1 MLKMTKVTGV
11 TLLVFVLA
19 VLMALPVSAQ
29 EIQVPGGE
37 DDGRLNINY
46 WMDGFGLY
54 CADANRQPASSYA
67 NGGGFLL
74 LAPSEAGGDE
84 MLFIPEDVI
93 EAGMQQ
99 VEQTG
104 EFALLGQAEEDA
116 WFYPE
121 PAIYYLPSGEFQI
134 NIAKSSPDDLREGKL
149 YTFYWTE
156 CRDLGAPAGE

>member
-1 MLKMTKVTGV
+1 MPKMGRVA
-11 TLLVFVLA
+11 LLVFA
-19 VLMALPVSAQ
+19 ALLVVVPVAAQ
-29 EIQVPGGE
+29 DIQVPGGE

-54 CADANRQPASSYA
+54 CADANRQPANSYE
-67 NGGGFLL
+67 GGGFLL
-74 LAPSEAGGDE
+74 LAPDAADGEE
-84 MLFIPEDVI
+84 MLFVPAADI
-93 EAGMQQ
+93 EAGIEQ

-104 EFALLGQAEEDA
+104 EFALLGQAPEDA

-149 YTFYWTE
+149 YTFYWTT
-156 CRDLGAPAGE
+156 CRDAAAEGQE